1 MRDGM
6 SRTTRQYITDGR
18 SGMAALQK
26 NMTSALS
33 GLRTGETLQAYA
45 ARRDEVIA
53 KLVGSII
60 AAIEGADAFD
70 VIDLMRQREVI
81 AKRSGYDESKF
92 EATPVAIE
100 IVAAVAL
107 ARGARVP
114 ITPGPPDTAQKSID
128 VLHDSAGEALSIG
141 GLSFVADAE
150 FSTDELSKLIAEYR
164 GSLLHIRN
172 RQYEEFHDRLNQEL
186 FSGAPEL
193 LEALGF
199 TFEEFVA
206 VRTAIDEEYLDDL
219 SSAMSDLANIAE
231 DWKANNR
238 ARQPDETIARGRAAV
253 MAAHV
258 TPGIRASFTA
268 REIAVRSKIDEA
280 RVTTIL
286 NTFSASFSNTDPVQ
300 AVIDILDGNNPF
312 TVAAL
317 ITDGDGNYLQL
328 ALSIGTDS
336 FRQVAEQKLK
346 GSPQFQSYNTRR
358 KEVSERLSIE
368 YLESALG
375 VPVAHADL
383 HYFAPKKDVSA
394 AELGPSAQKIT
405 AVGQDSEAD
414 ALFIIGDVA
423 VCVEVKAS
431 SFTALAKRGDVA
443 TIRRDLKT
451 TIGSATTQAHRLEN
465 LIEENEGLWLAD
477 RTWLDLS
484 AIREVRSI
492 AICVDDL
499 GPLGTAL
506 DALVRGGII
515 TDEKFPWIVTLSDLS
530 TISEVV
536 DRPAEFL
543 LYLRRRTE
551 PSTSRRFSAIDELD
565 MFMLFLKGGL
575 YLQPDPDAM
584 HALYPESPPPT
595 DAERSLYARQ
605 ADTVRVQVH
614 TNPLDSWMESRD
626 RPDAEPKPAFTSHPG
641 VLAIVDFLE
650 DGHKQGW
657 LRFGADLLNL
667 AAGTQRN
674 VASALERIAKQ
685 TRQDGL
691 HHSFAIGFAGA
702 WGFPILFGYTRG
714 KSMPLSEALEGLET
728 YMVAKKHQVRADR
741 ALGILID
748 DGGHIRAL
756 RYANDPFAPDED
768 IDALVKA
775 MRLIPPERMGRAVPP
790 SAKRPTKRLR
800 KSKSKR

>member
-1 MRDGM
+1 M
-6 SRTTRQYITDGR
+6 TRQYITDGKP
-18 SGMAALQK
+18 GAAAMQK
-26 NMTSALS
+26 NMASALS

-45 ARRDEVIA
+45 ARRDEVVK
-53 KLVGSII
+53 KLVVSII

-81 AKRSGYDESKF
+81 AKRSGYEEPKF
-92 EATPVAIE
+92 EGTPVAIE
-100 IVAAVAL
+100 IVTAVAL
-107 ARGARVP
+107 ARGARAP
-114 ITPGPPDTAQKSID
+114 ITPGSPDTAQKSIE
-128 VLHDSAGEALSIG
+128 VLHNSAAEAIFIG
-141 GLSFVADAE
+141 GFAFMSEAESSADQ
-150 FSTDELSKLIAEYR
+150 LSKLIAEYR
-164 GSLLHIRN
+164 GSLLHVRN
-172 RQYEEFHDRLNQEL
+172 KQYEEFHDRLNEEL
-186 FSGAPEL
+186 FLGTPEL
-193 LEALGF
+193 EQALGF

-206 VRTAIDEEYLDDL
+206 VRAAIDQEYLDDL
-219 SSAMSDLANIAE
+219 SAAMIDLANIADE
-231 DWKANNR
+231 WTASNR
-238 ARQPDETIARGRAAV
+238 ARQSDETIERGRDAV
-253 MAAHV
+253 MAAHI
-258 TPGIRASFTA
+258 TPGTRASFTA
-268 REIAVRSKIDEA
+268 GEIAARSKIDEA

-286 NTFSASFSNTDPVQ
+286 DTFSASFSNTDPVQ
-300 AVIDILDGNNPF
+300 AVLDILDGNNPF
-312 TVAAL
+312 TIAAL
-317 ITDGDGNYLQL
+317 VNDGAGNYLQL
-328 ALSIGTDS
+328 ALPIGTDS

-375 VPVAHADL
+375 VPVAYADL
-383 HYFAPKKDVSA
+383 HYFAPKKGVA
-394 AELGPSAQKIT
+394 ATELGRSAPKIT

-423 VCVEVKAS
+423 ICVEVKAS

-443 TIRRDLKT
+443 TIRRDLNT
-451 TIGSATTQAHRLEN
+451 TVGSATTQAHRLEN

-484 AIREVRSI
+484 GIREVRSI

-506 DALVRGGII
+506 DALVRGEII
-515 TDEKFPWIVTLSDLS
+515 KDDKFPWIVTLSDLS

-536 DRPAEFL
+536 DRAAEFL

-584 HALYPESPPPT
+584 HVLYPESPPPT
-595 DAERSLYARQ
+595 DAERALYAKQ
-605 ADTVRVQVH
+605 ADTIHVNVH
-614 TNPLDSWMESRD
+614 TDPLDSWMESRG
-626 RPDAEPKPAFTSHPG
+626 RLDAEPKPTFTSDPR
-641 VLAIVDFLE
+641 VLSIVDLLA

-667 AAGTQRN
+667 ASGTQRN
-674 VASALERIAKQ
+674 VVSALERIAKQ
-685 TRQDGL
+685 TRQDKI

-702 WGFPILFGYTRG
+702 WGFPILFGYTRE
-714 KSMPLSEALEGLET
+714 KSKPLSEALEGLEM
-728 YMVAKKHQVRADR
+728 YMVAKKHQMKADR
-741 ALGILID
+741 ALGLLID
-748 DGGHIRAL
+748 DGGNIRAL
-756 RYANDPFAPDED
+756 RYANDAYEPDAD

-775 MRLIPPERMGRAVPP
+775 MHLIPPERMGRALPP
-790 SAKRPTKRLR
+790 SAKRRTKRLLKP
-800 KSKSKR
+800 KSRR

>member
-1 MRDGM
+1 M
-6 SRTTRQYITDGR
+6 SEKKPRVTRQYITDGKP
-18 SGMAALQK
+18 GIATLQK
-26 NMTSALS
+26 NMASALS
-33 GLRTGETLQAYA
+33 GLRTGETLQDYA

-53 KLVGSII
+53 KLVTSIV
-60 AAIEGADAFD
+60 AAIKGADAFD

-81 AKRSGYDESKF
+81 AKRSGYDEPKF

-107 ARGARVP
+107 ARGARAP
-114 ITPGPPDTAQKSID
+114 ITPGPSDTAQKSIE
-128 VLHDSAGEALSIG
+128 VLHNAAAEALFIG
-141 GLSFVADAE
+141 GFAFMSEAE
-150 FSTDELSKLIAEYR
+150 SSTDQLSKLIAEYR

-172 RQYEEFHDRLNQEL
+172 KQYEEFHDRLNEEL
-186 FSGAPEL
+186 FSGTPEL
-193 LEALGF
+193 KQALGF

-219 SSAMSDLANIAE
+219 GAAMSD
-231 DWKANNR
+231 
-238 ARQPDETIARGRAAV
+238 RGRAAV
-253 MAAHV
+253 MAAHI
-258 TPGIRASFTA
+258 TPGTRASFTA
-268 REIAVRSKIDEA
+268 GEIAVRSKVDEA

-286 NTFSASFSNTDPVQ
+286 DTFSASFSNTDPVQ
-300 AVIDILDGNNPF
+300 AVLDILDGNNPF
-312 TVAAL
+312 QVAAL
-317 ITDGDGNYLQL
+317 VNDGDGNYLQL
-328 ALSIGTDS
+328 ALPIGTDS

-375 VPVAHADL
+375 VPIAYADL
-383 HYFAPKKDVSA
+383 HYFAPKKGVA
-394 AELGPSAQKIT
+394 TTELGPSAPKIT

-423 VCVEVKAS
+423 ICVEVKAS

-506 DALVRGGII
+506 DALVRGEII

-536 DRPAEFL
+536 DRAAEFL

-551 PSTSRRFSAIDELD
+551 PSTSRRFSALDELD

-584 HALYPESPPPT
+584 HVLYPESPPPT
-595 DAERSLYARQ
+595 NAEKALYAKQ
-605 ADTVRVQVH
+605 ADTIRVDVH
-614 TNPLDSWMESRD
+614 TDPLDSWMESRGH
-626 RPDAEPKPAFTSHPG
+626 PDAEPKPTFTSDPR
-641 VLAIVDFLE
+641 VLSIVDFLE

-667 AAGTQRN
+667 ASGTQRN
-674 VASALERIAKQ
+674 VVSALDRIAKQ
-685 TRQDGL
+685 TRQDKL

-702 WGFPILFGYTRG
+702 WGFPILFGYTRE
-714 KSMPLSEALEGLET
+714 KSMPLSESLEGLET
-728 YMVAKKHQVRADR
+728 YMVANKHQMKADR

-748 DGGHIRAL
+748 DGGNIRAL
-756 RYANDPFAPDED
+756 RYANDPYEPDAD
-768 IDALVKA
+768 IDALVLA
-775 MRLIPPERMGRAVPP
+775 MHLIPPERMGRALPP
-790 SAKRPTKRLR
+790 SAKRQTKRLLKPKP

>member
-1 MRDGM
+1 M
-6 SRTTRQYITDGR
+6 SEQKPKETKQYITDGKP
-18 SGMAALQK
+18 GMATLQK
-26 NMTSALS
+26 NMASALS
-33 GLRTGETLQAYA
+33 GLRTGETLQHYA

-53 KLVGSII
+53 KLVASIV

-81 AKRSGYDESKF
+81 AKRSGYDEPKF
-92 EATPVAIE
+92 EASPVAIE

-107 ARGARVP
+107 ARGARAP
-114 ITPGPPDTAQKSID
+114 ITAGPSDTAQKSIE
-128 VLHDSAGEALSIG
+128 VLHNAAAEGLFIG
-141 GLSFVADAE
+141 GFAFMSEAESSADQ
-150 FSTDELSKLIAEYR
+150 LSKLIAEYR

-172 RQYEEFHDRLNQEL
+172 KQHEEFHDRLNEEL

-193 LEALGF
+193 KQALGF

-219 SSAMSDLANIAE
+219 GAAMSDLVVIAE
-231 DWKANNR
+231 EWTADKKAEQSN
-238 ARQPDETIARGRAAV
+238 ETIERGRAAL
-253 MAAHV
+253 MATHI
-258 TPGIRASFTA
+258 TPGTRASFTA
-268 REIAVRSKIDEA
+268 GEIAVRSKVDEA

-286 NTFSASFSNTDPVQ
+286 DTFSATFSNTDPVQ
-300 AVIDILDGNNPF
+300 AVLDVLDGNNPF
-312 TVAAL
+312 QVAAL
-317 ITDGDGNYLQL
+317 VNDGDGNYLQL
-328 ALSIGTDS
+328 ALPIGTDS

-346 GSPQFQSYNTRR
+346 GSQQFQPYNTRR

-375 VPVAHADL
+375 VPIAYADL
-383 HYFAPKKDVSA
+383 HYFAPKKGVA
-394 AELGPSAQKIT
+394 TTELGPSAPKIT
-405 AVGQDSEAD
+405 TVGQDSEAD

-423 VCVEVKAS
+423 ICVEVKAS

-451 TIGSATTQAHRLEN
+451 TIGSATTQAHRLED
-465 LIEENEGLWLAD
+465 LIEVNAGLWLAD

-506 DALVRGGII
+506 DALVRGEII

-536 DRPAEFL
+536 DRAAEFL

-551 PSTSRRFSAIDELD
+551 PSTSRRFSALDELD

-584 HALYPESPPPT
+584 HVLYPESPPPT
-595 DAERSLYARQ
+595 SAEKARFAKQ
-605 ADTVRVQVH
+605 ADTIRVDVH
-614 TNPLDSWMESRD
+614 TDPLNSWMESRGH
-626 RPDAEPKPAFTSHPG
+626 RDAEPKPTFTADPR
-641 VLAIVDFLE
+641 VLSIVDFLE

-667 AAGTQRN
+667 ASGTQRN
-674 VASALERIAKQ
+674 VVSALDRIAKQ
-685 TRQDGL
+685 TRRDKL

-702 WGFPILFGYTRG
+702 WGFPVLFGYTRE
-714 KSMPLSEALEGLET
+714 KSMPLSESLEGLET
-728 YMVAKKHQVRADR
+728 YMVAKKHQMKADR

-748 DGGHIRAL
+748 DGGNIRAL
-756 RYANDPFAPDED
+756 RYANDLYEPDAD
-768 IDALVKA
+768 IDALVLA
-775 MRLIPPERMGRAVPP
+775 MRLIPPERMGRALPP
-790 SAKRPTKRLR
+790 SAKRQTKRLL
-800 KSKSKR
+800 KPKSKR